1 MKHQPDHQK
10 QAISINPGQSVVP
23 EKSRAKGRRTYL
35 LLGIAALT
43 IIAATTVMKM
53 KRAGSAASAGGTFA
67 ARRGDLAITVTEGG
81 SIRARKSINYNCEVA
96 RRGGELTI
104 LTIVPAGTYI
114 TQEDVDNGKILV
126 ELDSSALKEQL
137 TRSRLDLATEQG
149 NMISAREANDIQ
161 VIQNESDIATSQLKV
176 RFGLMALQK
185 YLGTQL
191 AEMLTKDVKRN
202 TDLTE
207 HVTPFL
213 QKVKDDPNLLD
224 GSAAGQELK
233 KLNDDIVLAQ
243 GNLKTAQATLVGTER
258 LHDAN
263 YVSDLDLQRDRL
275 SVTNRQFA
283 QENAAVN
290 LDLFLQYDFPKNA
303 EQYLSDYVE
312 AKRQLDRTYA
322 QCRSRL
328 AQAQA
333 KLSDANEKVVEETGA
348 VKWYEELVAKCTMR
362 AKAPGLVI
370 YGTGTSSDAYTAIR
384 GRDGGGTSSGIIA
397 PGEKVYQGQT
407 LISMPDTASMVA
419 EITVHET
426 EVDKVRPG
434 QAAQILLDAFPDQV
448 LHGQVYEVAP
458 LPDEQRSLMNPDLK
472 VYKTLV
478 SIDGTHDFLKTRMS
492 CKVEIFIRQL
502 KDATLVPIQVV
513 ANRRGKKVLYV
524 VEAQGSVQE
533 REVKTGAFNATFVQI
548 VEGLSEG
555 EEVLLN
561 PPLFTESA
569 EPAAFEPAQS
579 EKVVEPNSPA
589 AGMETKTQSE
599 TKAKSPKGKPS
610 SPAPDPDGSQKSP
623 KSAPAPDNRK
633 DEQE

>member
-1 MKHQPDHQK
+1 MKHQPDNQK
-10 QAISINPGQSVVP
+10 QGISIKPGQSVVP

-35 LLGIAALT
+35 LLSIAALT

-53 KRAGSAASAGGTFA
+53 KMAGSAASAGGTFA

-104 LTIVPAGTYI
+104 LNIVPAGTYI

-126 ELDSSALKEQL
+126 ELDSSALREQL

-161 VIQNESDIATSQLKV
+161 VLQNESDIAVSQLRV
-176 RFGLMALQK
+176 RFALLILQK
-185 YLGTQL
+185 YLGPRL
-191 AEMLTKDVKRN
+191 ADMLTKDVKHN
-202 TDLTE
+202 TSLTE
-207 HVTPFL
+207 HVAPFL
-213 QKVKDDPNLLD
+213 QKVRDDPNLLD
-224 GSAAGQELK
+224 GSAAGQALK
-233 KLNDDIVLAQ
+233 KLNDDIILAQ

-275 SVTNRQFA
+275 NVTNRQFA

-290 LDLFLQYDFPKNA
+290 LDLFLRYDFPKDA
-303 EQYLSDYVE
+303 EQFLSDYVE

-333 KLSDANEKVVEETGA
+333 KLSDANEHVVEETGQ
-348 VKWYEELVAKCTMR
+348 VKWYEELVAKCTIR
-362 AKAPGLVI
+362 ARAPGLVI

-384 GRDGGGTSSGIIA
+384 GRDGGGASSGIIA
-397 PGEKVYQGQT
+397 AGEKVYQGQT

-419 EITVHET
+419 EISVHET

-524 VEAQGSVQE
+524 AGAQGSGEE

-548 VEGLSEG
+548 VDGLSEG

-569 EPAAFEPAQS
+569 EPASFGPGQAQ
-579 EKVVEPNSPA
+579 KAVEPNSPA
-589 AGMETKTQSE
+589 GGTGTQTPAE
-599 TKAKSPKGKPS
+599 TKAKSTKGKRS
-610 SPAPDPDGSQKSP
+610 SPAPGPDGSQKKQ
-623 KSAPAPDNRK
+623 KSAPAPD
-633 DEQE
+633 EQD

>member
-1 MKHQPDHQK
+1 MRPQVDNQEQGP
-10 QAISINPGQSVVP
+10 SVEPGQGVVP
-23 EKSRAKGRRTYL
+23 ERSLARRRGAYWVL
-35 LLGIAALT
+35 SLAVVAVIVAVAA
-43 IIAATTVMKM
+43 MKI
-53 KRAGSAASAGGTFA
+53 RTAGPAASTEGTFA
-67 ARRGDLAITVTEGG
+67 ARRGDLTITVTEGG

-104 LTIVPAGTYI
+104 LSIVPAGTYI
-114 TQEDVDNGKILV
+114 TQEDVNNGKVLV
-126 ELDSSALKEQL
+126 ELDSSALREEV

-161 VIQNESDIATSQLKV
+161 VIQNESDISAAQLKV
-176 RFGLMALQK
+176 RFALMALQK
-185 YLGTQL
+185 YLGTRL
-191 AEMLTKDVKRN
+191 AEMLTKDVKHN
-202 TDLTE
+202 TSLTE

-233 KLNDDIVLAQ
+233 KFNDDIVLAQ
-243 GNLKTAQATLVGTER
+243 GALKTAQATLAGTEQ

-275 SVTNRQFA
+275 TVTNRQFA
-283 QENAAVN
+283 QENGAVS

-303 EQYLSDYVE
+303 EQFLSDYVE
-312 AKRQLDRTYA
+312 AKRALDRTYA
-322 QCRSRL
+322 QCRS
-328 AQAQA
+328 
-333 KLSDANEKVVEETGA
+333 NEHVVEETGR
-348 VKWYEELVAKCTMR
+348 VRWYEDLVAKCTMR

-384 GRDGGGTSSGIIA
+384 GRDGGGAGSGIIA

-434 QAAQILLDAFPDQV
+434 QAAQIILDAFPDQV

-458 LPDEQRSLMNPDLK
+458 LPDEQRGFMNPDLK

-492 CKVEIFIRQL
+492 CKVEVLIRQL
-502 KDATLVPIQVV
+502 KDAILVPIQVV

-524 VEAQGSVQE
+524 VGAQTAVQE

-569 EPAAFEPAQS
+569 EPAAFQPGQS
-579 EKVVEPNSPA
+579 EKAVEPNGPA
-589 AGMETKTQSE
+589 AVPRTESPSQAR
-599 TKAKSPKGKPS
+599 AKSTNGER
-610 SPAPDPDGSQKSP
+610 
-623 KSAPAPDNRK
+623 SARMP
-633 DEQE
+633 

>member
-1 MKHQPDHQK
+1 MKPQMNDPNKD
-10 QAISINPGQSVVP
+10 ISINADQSVVP
-23 EKSRAKGRRTYL
+23 AKSRTRGRRTYL
-35 LLGIAALT
+35 LLGIAVLAVVVT
-43 IIAATTVMKM
+43 AAAMKM
-53 KRAGSAASAGGTFA
+53 NKAGSAASAGGTFA
-67 ARRGDLAITVTEGG
+67 ARRGDLTITVTEGG

-104 LTIVPAGTYI
+104 LNIVPAGTYI
-114 TQEDVDNGKILV
+114 TQEDVNNGKILV
-126 ELDSSALKEQL
+126 EMDSSAMKEQL
-137 TRSRLDLATEQG
+137 TRARLDLATEKG
-149 NMISAREANDIQ
+149 GMISAKEANDIQ
-161 VIQNESDIATSQLKV
+161 VKQNESDIAGGELKV

-191 AEMLTKDVKRN
+191 ADMLTKDVQHN
-202 TDLTE
+202 TSLTDY
-207 HVTPFL
+207 VTPFL
-213 QKVKDDPNLLD
+213 QKVRDDPNLLD

-243 GNLKTAQATLVGTER
+243 GNLKTAQATLIGTDK

-263 YVSDLDLQRDRL
+263 YVSELDLERDRL
-275 SVTNRQFA
+275 TVTNRQFA

-290 LDLFLQYDFPKNA
+290 LDLFLRYDFPKNA

-312 AKRQLDRTYA
+312 AKRQLERTHA

-333 KLSDANEKVVEETGA
+333 RLSDANEHVVEESGT
-348 VKWYEELVAKCTMR
+348 VKWYEELVAKCTIR

-370 YGTGTSSDAYTAIR
+370 YGTGTSSDAYSAMR
-384 GRDGGGTSSGIIA
+384 GRDGGGASSGIIA
-397 PGEKVYQGQT
+397 AGEKVYQGQT
-407 LISMPDTASMVA
+407 LISMPDTASMIA
-419 EITVHET
+419 EISVHET

-434 QAAQILLDAFPDQV
+434 QSAQIILDAFPDQA
-448 LHGQVYEVAP
+448 LRGQVLEVAP

-492 CKVEIFIRQL
+492 CKVEIFVRQL
-502 KDATLVPIQVV
+502 KDAILVPVQVV

-524 VEAQGSVQE
+524 VGTQGAVQE
-533 REVKTGAFNATFVQI
+533 RQVQTGAFNATFVQI
-548 VEGLSEG
+548 VEGLGEG

-569 EPAAFEPAQS
+569 EPAAFQPARS
-579 EKVVEPNSPA
+579 EKAIDPNSL
-589 AGMETKTQSE
+589 Q
-599 TKAKSPKGKPS
+599 KGQKNGPPS
-610 SPAPDPDGSQKSP
+610 DGRQG
-623 KSAPAPDNRK
+623 
-633 DEQE
+633 E

>member
-1 MKHQPDHQK
+1 M
-10 QAISINPGQSVVP
+10 NPQTNTPNQGIPIDTGQGVVP
-23 EKSRAKGRRTYL
+23 AKPRGRRTYL
-35 LLGIAALT
+35 LLAVAALSVVA
-43 IIAATTVMKM
+43 AATVTKM
-53 KRAGSAASAGGTFA
+53 KTAGSAASAGDIFT
-67 ARRGDLAITVTEGG
+67 ARRGDLSITVTEGG

-104 LTIVPAGTYI
+104 LNIVPAGTYI

-161 VIQNESDIATSQLKV
+161 VLQNESDIATSQLKV
-176 RFGLMALQK
+176 RFALMALQK
-185 YLGTQL
+185 YLGTEL
-191 AEMLTKDVKRN
+191 AEMLTRDVQHN
-202 TDLTE
+202 TSVTE
-207 HVTPFL
+207 HVAPFV
-213 QKVKDDPNLLD
+213 QKVRDDPNLVD
-224 GSAAGQELK
+224 GSAAAQELK

-243 GNLKTAQATLVGTER
+243 GNLKTAQATLAGTEQ

-275 SVTNRQFA
+275 TVINRQFA
-283 QENAAVN
+283 QENAVVS

-303 EQYLSDYVE
+303 EQYLSDYIE

-333 KLSDANEKVVEETGA
+333 KLSDANEHVVEETGS
-348 VKWYEELVAKCTMR
+348 VKWYEELVAKCTIR

-370 YGTGTSSDAYTAIR
+370 YGTGTSSDAYTAMR
-384 GRDGGGTSSGIIA
+384 SRDSGTSSGIIA

-419 EITVHET
+419 EISVHET

-434 QAAQILLDAFPDQV
+434 QAAQITLDAFPDQV
-448 LHGQVYEVAP
+448 LHGEVYEVAP
-458 LPDEQRSLMNPDLK
+458 LPDEQLGFMNPDLK

-478 SIDGTHDFLKTRMS
+478 SINGTHDFLKIRMS
-492 CKVEIFIRQL
+492 CKVEIFVRQL
-502 KDATLVPIQVV
+502 KDVILAPLQVV
-513 ANRRGKKVLYV
+513 ANRQGKKVLYV
-524 VEAQGSVQE
+524 VDAQGAAHE
-533 REVKTGAFNATFVQI
+533 RAIKTGAFNETFVQ
-548 VEGLSEG
+548 VTEGLNESEA
-555 EEVLLN
+555 VLLN

-569 EPAAFEPAQS
+569 EPETLGQTGQEKAIERNEPAMDSGQG
-579 EKVVEPNSPA
+579 EP
-589 AGMETKTQSE
+589 
-599 TKAKSPKGKPS
+599 
-610 SPAPDPDGSQKSP
+610 
-623 KSAPAPDNRK
+623 
-633 DEQE
+633 

>member
-1 MKHQPDHQK
+1 MKPQENILNQG
-10 QAISINPGQSVVP
+10 ISIHTGQGVVP
-23 EKSRAKGRRTYL
+23 AKSRTRGHRAYL
-35 LLGIAALT
+35 LLTVAVVAVVGTTAAL
-43 IIAATTVMKM
+43 KL
-53 KRAGSAASAGGTFA
+53 KRGDSAASDGGTFT

-114 TQEDVDNGKILV
+114 TQEDVDNGKVLV

-161 VIQNESDIATSQLKV
+161 VLQNESDIAASQLKV
-176 RFGLMALQK
+176 RFALMALQK
-185 YLGTQL
+185 YLGAPL
-191 AEMLTKDVKRN
+191 AAMLTKDVKHN
-202 TDLTE
+202 TSLTE

-213 QKVKDDPNLLD
+213 QKVKDDPNLLE

-243 GNLKTAQATLVGTER
+243 GNLKTAQATLVGTEE

-275 SVTNRQFA
+275 TVTNRQFA

-290 LDLFLQYDFPKNA
+290 LDLFLRYDFPRNA

-312 AKRQLDRTYA
+312 AQRQLDRTHA

-333 KLSDANEKVVEETGA
+333 RLSDANEHVVEETGQ
-348 VKWYEELVAKCTMR
+348 VKWMEELVAKCTIR

-370 YGTGTSSDAYTAIR
+370 YGTGTSSDAYAAMR
-384 GRDGGGTSSGIIA
+384 GREGGGTSSGIIA

-419 EITVHET
+419 EISVHET

-434 QAAQILLDAFPDQV
+434 QPAQIVLDAFPDQV
-448 LHGQVYEVAP
+448 LQGQVYEVAP
-458 LPDEQRSLMNPDLK
+458 LPDEQRGLMNPDLK

-492 CKVEIFIRQL
+492 CKVEIFIRHL
-502 KDATLVPIQVV
+502 KDAILVPIQVV

-524 VEAQGSVQE
+524 VGAQGDAGE

-548 VEGLSEG
+548 VEGLNEG

-569 EPAAFEPAQS
+569 EAAVFQPGPS
-579 EKVVEPNSPA
+579 EKAVEPNGPA
-589 AGMETKTQSE
+589 GGTGTKTPSE
-599 TKAKSPKGKPS
+599 TKAKATKGKRS
-610 SPAPDPDGSQKSP
+610 SGMPDPDGSQQNP
-623 KSAPAPDNRK
+623 KSTSVPGNRQA
-633 DEQE
+633 EQD

>member
-1 MKHQPDHQK
+1 MKSQVDNQK
-10 QAISINPGQSVVP
+10 QGPSIEPGQAVVP
-23 EKSRAKGRRTYL
+23 ERSPTRGRRTYWL
-35 LLGIAALT
+35 IGLAVVAVIGTTAA
-43 IIAATTVMKM
+43 MKI
-53 KRAGSAASAGGTFA
+53 KRADPAASTGGTFA
-67 ARRGDLAITVTEGG
+67 ARRGDLTITVTEAG

-104 LTIVPAGTYI
+104 LSIVPAGTYI
-114 TQEDVDNGKILV
+114 TQEDVNSGKVLV
-126 ELDSSALKEQL
+126 ELDSSALREQL

-149 NMISAREANDIQ
+149 NMISAKEANDIQ
-161 VIQNESDIATSQLKV
+161 VIQNESDIAGAQLKV
-176 RFGLMALQK
+176 RFALMALQK
-185 YLGTQL
+185 YLGTRL
-191 AEMLTKDVKRN
+191 AEMLTRDVKHN
-202 TDLTE
+202 TRLTE
-207 HVTPFL
+207 HVAPFL

-233 KLNDDIVLAQ
+233 KFNDDIVLAQ
-243 GNLKTAQATLVGTER
+243 GALKTAQATLVGTEQ

-275 SVTNRQFA
+275 TVVNRQFA
-283 QENAAVN
+283 HENGTVS

-312 AKRQLDRTYA
+312 AQRALDRTYA

-333 KLSDANEKVVEETGA
+333 KLSDANEHVVEETGA

-384 GRDGGGTSSGIIA
+384 GRDGGGASSGIIA

-419 EITVHET
+419 EIAVHET
-426 EVDKVRPG
+426 EVDKIRPG
-434 QAAQILLDAFPDQV
+434 QAAQIILDAFPDQV

-458 LPDEQRSLMNPDLK
+458 LPDEQRGFMNPDLK

-502 KDATLVPIQVV
+502 KDAVLVPIQVV

-524 VEAQGSVQE
+524 TDARGAVRE

-548 VEGLSEG
+548 VEGLGEG

-569 EPAAFEPAQS
+569 EPAAFQPGQS
-579 EKVVEPNSPA
+579 EKAVEPN
-589 AGMETKTQSE
+589 
-599 TKAKSPKGKPS
+599 
-610 SPAPDPDGSQKSP
+610 
-623 KSAPAPDNRK
+623 APAGPATESPSQTRVQRVIRLFDGRIAKEEFNGR
-633 DEQE
+633 

>member
-1 MKHQPDHQK
+1 MTPRTNTPNQGIPID
-10 QAISINPGQSVVP
+10 AGQSVVP
-23 EKSRAKGRRTYL
+23 SKSRTRGHRVYL
-35 LLGIAALT
+35 LLAVAVLSVVAA
-43 IIAATTVMKM
+43 AAVTKMKM
-53 KRAGSAASAGGTFA
+53 PGSAASAGDIFT
-67 ARRGDLAITVTEGG
+67 ARRGDLSITVTEGG

-104 LTIVPAGTYI
+104 LNIVPAGTYI

-126 ELDSSALKEQL
+126 ELDSSVLKEQL

-161 VIQNESDIATSQLKV
+161 VLQNESDIATSQLKV
-176 RFGLMALQK
+176 RFALMALQK

-191 AEMLTKDVKRN
+191 AEMLTRDVQHN
-202 TDLTE
+202 TSVTE
-207 HVTPFL
+207 HVAPFV
-213 QKVKDDPNLLD
+213 QKVRDDPNLVD
-224 GSAAGQELK
+224 GSAAAQELK

-243 GNLKTAQATLVGTER
+243 GNLKTAQATLAGTEQ

-275 SVTNRQFA
+275 TVINRQFA
-283 QENAAVN
+283 QENAVVS

-303 EQYLSDYVE
+303 EQYLSDYIE

-333 KLSDANEKVVEETGA
+333 KLSDANEHVVEETGS
-348 VKWYEELVAKCTMR
+348 VKWYEELVAKCTIR

-370 YGTGTSSDAYTAIR
+370 YGTGTSSDAYTAMR
-384 GRDGGGTSSGIIA
+384 SRDGGTSSGIIA

-419 EITVHET
+419 EISVHET

-434 QAAQILLDAFPDQV
+434 QAAQITLDAFPDQV
-448 LHGQVYEVAP
+448 LHGEVYEVAP
-458 LPDEQRSLMNPDLK
+458 LPDEQLGFMNPDLK

-478 SIDGTHDFLKTRMS
+478 SIDGTHDFLKIRMS
-492 CKVEIFIRQL
+492 CKVEIFVRQL
-502 KDATLVPIQVV
+502 KDAILVPLQVV
-513 ANRRGKKVLYV
+513 ANRQGKKVLYV
-524 VEAQGSVQE
+524 VDARGAAHE
-533 REVKTGAFNATFVQI
+533 REIKTGAFNGTFVQ
-548 VEGLSEG
+548 VTEGLNEG
-555 EEVLLN
+555 EAVLLN

-569 EPAAFEPAQS
+569 EPETLRQTGQEKAIERNEPTMDSGQG
-579 EKVVEPNSPA
+579 EP
-589 AGMETKTQSE
+589 
-599 TKAKSPKGKPS
+599 
-610 SPAPDPDGSQKSP
+610 
-623 KSAPAPDNRK
+623 
-633 DEQE
+633 